1 MTDRSIIQLLN
12 QRDERGL
19 EETQRLYG
27 QRLTRIAETLL
38 SKEDAEECV
47 NDVYTA
53 LWNRV
58 PQDESDSLMP
68 YLAAILRNL
77 ARMRWRAEKAAKRSA
92 EIISLSDETAEIV
105 SDPAADTEGEAVLRA
120 ADVINHYLDGQ
131 DPTRR
136 EMFILRYWYGWSIPE
151 IAAQFQCSRAKAEK
165 TLGRMKN
172 DLKKEI
178 RKQ

>member
-92 EIISLSDETAEIV
+92 EIISLSDETAEIL
-105 SDPAADTEGEAVLRA
+105 P
-120 ADVINHYLDGQ
+120 
-131 DPTRR
+131 DPTDRIQPGGKCSSSATGTDGASGRSPHSSSARAPRR
-136 EMFILRYWYGWSIPE
+136 RRRSDG
-151 IAAQFQCSRAKAEK
+151 
-165 TLGRMKN
+165 
-172 DLKKEI
+172 
-178 RKQ
+178 

>member
-19 EETQRLYG
+19 EETQLLYG

-53 LWNRV
+53 LWNHV
-58 PQDESDSLMP
+58 PQDESAPLMP
-68 YLAAILRNL
+68 DLVAILKNL
-77 ARMRWRAEKAAKRSA
+77 ARKRWRAGKAAKRSA
-92 EIISLSDETAEIV
+92 EIISLTDETAEILP
-105 SDPAADTEGEAVLRA
+105 DPKADTEGEAVLRA
-120 ADVINHYLDGQ
+120 ADVVNHFLAAQ
-131 DPTRR
+131 DPVKR

>member
-19 EETQRLYG
+19 EETQLLYG

-53 LWNRV
+53 LWNHV
-58 PQDESDSLMP
+58 PQDESAPLMP
-68 YLAAILRNL
+68 YLAAILKNL
-77 ARMRWRAEKAAKRSA
+77 ARKRWRAGKAAKRSA
-92 EIISLSDETAEIV
+92 EIISLTDETAEILP
-105 SDPAADTEGEAVLRA
+105 DPKADTEGEAVLRA
-120 ADVINHYLDGQ
+120 ADVVNHFLAAQ
-131 DPTRR
+131 DPVKR

-151 IAAQFQCSRAKAEK
+151 IAEQFQCSRAKAEK

>member
-19 EETQRLYG
+19 EETQLLYG

-53 LWNRV
+53 LWNHV
-58 PQDESDSLMP
+58 PQDESAPLMP
-68 YLAAILRNL
+68 YLVAILKNL
-77 ARMRWRAEKAAKRSA
+77 ARKRWRAGKAAKRSA
-92 EIISLSDETAEIV
+92 EIISLTDETAEILP
-105 SDPAADTEGEAVLRA
+105 DPKADTEGEAVLRA
-120 ADVINHYLDGQ
+120 ADVVNHFLAAQ
-131 DPTRR
+131 DPVKR